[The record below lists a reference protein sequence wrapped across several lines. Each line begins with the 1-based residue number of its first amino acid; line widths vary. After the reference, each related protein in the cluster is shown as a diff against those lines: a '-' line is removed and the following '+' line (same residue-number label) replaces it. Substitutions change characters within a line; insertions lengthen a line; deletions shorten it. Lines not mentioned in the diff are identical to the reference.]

1 MSQKVKRIG
10 CEGVVPIKRIVIS
23 LVTDGGDNT
32 TTLVTFDVFFWMSL
46 FFYLSVVINKRRIL
60 KMHIM
65 LEYNQELHF
74 CDKTF
79 DLFDL
84 ITLIKYKKGLVRL
97 NLYIVRNHEMNEN
110 QWNIIKEHYYFIS
123 NTGYKWNQNENQS

>member
-1 MSQKVKRIG
+1 
-10 CEGVVPIKRIVIS
+10 
-23 LVTDGGDNT
+23 
-32 TTLVTFDVFFWMSL
+32 
-46 FFYLSVVINKRRIL
+46 
-60 KMHIM
+60 M

-110 QWNIIKEHYYFIS
+110 Q
-123 NTGYKWNQNENQS
+123 